1 MLQFQPPGFG
11 QQVIPTSLGVMV
23 YYTPIVDSWPIGPAT
38 QTLPPLVFLHSLG
51 GGSSAYEWS
60 KVYPAF
66 AAHYRIIAPDL
77 IGWGQSTHPVR
88 EYRVEDYLR
97 ILTELLQW
105 IGEPATIVASSL
117 TAGLVIRLA
126 IQRPEFFKRL
136 FLVAPAGYA
145 DFGAD
150 YGQNLAARIAGL
162 PLIDRLIY
170 QVGAANELAVRNF
183 MERFLFADRSRI
195 TAEMIAA
202 YLASAQ
208 QMNAEY
214 AALASL
220 KGDLCFDL
228 SLYMPQLQV
237 PTDLVW
243 GERSRFSN
251 ASVGKRLAS
260 LNPKWV
266 RLREPIPEAG
276 VLAHLECPA
285 LVINQLWQTLDQLE
299 EIFSTKGYISTS

>member
-11 QQVIPTSLGVMV
+11 QQVISTSLGVMV
-23 YYTPIVDSWPIGPAT
+23 YYTPVADPWPIGPAAS
-38 QTLPPLVFLHSLG
+38 TLPPLVFLHSLG

-66 AAHYRIIAPDL
+66 AASYRIIAPDL

-88 EYRVEDYLR
+88 DYSIEDYLQ
-97 ILTELLQW
+97 ILTQLLQW
-105 IGEPATIVASSL
+105 IGEPVAIVASSL

-126 IQRPEFFKRL
+126 IQRPELFQRL
-136 FLVAPAGYA
+136 FLIAPAGYA

-150 YGQNLAARIAGL
+150 YGQNLAARIAGI
-162 PLIDRLIY
+162 PLLDRLIY
-170 QVGAANELAVRNF
+170 QVGAANEFAVRNF
-183 MERFLFADRSRI
+183 MEQFLFADRSRI

-208 QMNAEY
+208 QLNAEQ

-220 KGDLCFDL
+220 KGSLCFDL

-237 PTDLVW
+237 PTHLAW

-251 ASVGKRLAS
+251 PSVGKRLAS

-266 RLREPIPEAG
+266 RSLNPIPDAG

-285 LVINQLWQTLDQLE
+285 LVVNQLWQAFDQA
-299 EIFSTKGYISTS
+299 